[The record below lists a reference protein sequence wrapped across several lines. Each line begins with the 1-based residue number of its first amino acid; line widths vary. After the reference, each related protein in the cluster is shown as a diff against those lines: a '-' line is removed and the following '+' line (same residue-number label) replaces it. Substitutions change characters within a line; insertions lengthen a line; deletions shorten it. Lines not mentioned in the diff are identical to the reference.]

1 MEIKT
6 SDSYQKEILAKYKKN
21 KGGVLSTYLL
31 NPTPR
36 LIKQACILLLDKRV
50 STGDKNILSCFFQF
64 RDEENRLK
72 EIRNF
77 DNDRFRP
84 IVNFLK
90 GKTNSTSDENIE
102 LISWLIDFEPR
113 PLRKYLESTH
123 LISEKGFSKQLVGK
137 EPEELDKI
145 NLDNLELR
153 KEEERKKLEEAIRKK
168 EKKRR
173 RRIITISISVAFGMT
188 ILILGVQKWPLNSL
202 KDYSAR
208 SECMTWADSL
218 YVKVSCDKGPFSQF
232 GTTVDSLDQMKLEKM
247 RKVKVHAAYQFFS
260 DTDEPLIWYYKKS
273 NKEIEYFTAPG
284 LHPTNGETLR
294 KITPYIIQT
303 YVPEHMNKKNSFV
316 SE

>member
-6 SDSYQKEILAKYKKN
+6 SNSYQKEVLAKYKRN
-21 KGGVLSTYLL
+21 KGGELSTYLL

-36 LIKQACILLLDKRV
+36 LIKQACILLLDKRA
-50 STGDKNILSCFFQF
+50 SAEDKNILSCFFQF

-72 EIRNF
+72 EIKNF

-90 GKTNSTSDENIE
+90 GRTNSTSEENIE
-102 LISWLIDFEPR
+102 LISWLIDFELR
-113 PLRKYLESTH
+113 PLHKYLKSTH
-123 LISEKGFSKQLVGK
+123 PISEKDDSKHLARQELGK
-137 EPEELDKI
+137 L
-145 NLDNLELR
+145 NLDNLE
-153 KEEERKKLEEAIRKK
+153 RKKDE

-173 RRIITISISVAFGMT
+173 RRFITISVSVAFGMT
-188 ILILGVQKWPLNSL
+188 ILILGIQKWPLNSL
-202 KDYSAR
+202 KNYSTR
-208 SECMTWADSL
+208 DECMTWADSL

-260 DTDEPLIWYYKKS
+260 DTGEPLIWYYKKS
-273 NKEIEYFTAPG
+273 SKEIEYFTAPG
-284 LHPTNGETLR
+284 LHPTNRETLR

-303 YVPEHMNKKNSFV
+303 YVPEHMNKKSSFV